1 MQIRRIWGFQE
12 THETRTPKHS
22 KSEEGR
28 PLSCQALVRTAGG
41 FFVLST
47 VHIGACAYFVPQSL
61 LVMVIAF
68 SMPFDYTCLAIS
80 GKENSTMPAT
90 RNLCAQLP
98 LDLHQRVCEAREESG
113 LTTAQYITNLLLEYY
128 EMKENGGNAAMTN
141 GKNRTLAFQ
150 IDEELFQRIK
160 AHLER
165 ESARLGRK
173 VTQREFILN
182 AIIGVLNMSEPM
194 DVDEAGVSP
203 CEAGAEDGSAQ
214 PQEEDTPAV

>member
-47 VHIGACAYFVPQSL
+47 VHIGAYAYFVPQSL

-98 LDLHQRVCEAREESG
+98 LDLHQRVCEAREE
-113 LTTAQYITNLLLEYY
+113 
-128 EMKENGGNAAMTN
+128 
-141 GKNRTLAFQ
+141 
-150 IDEELFQRIK
+150 
-160 AHLER
+160 
-165 ESARLGRK
+165 
-173 VTQREFILN
+173 
-182 AIIGVLNMSEPM
+182 
-194 DVDEAGVSP
+194 
-203 CEAGAEDGSAQ
+203 
-214 PQEEDTPAV
+214 